1 MSSGTRLAVS
11 ACGSNGIRNGRIM
24 SFTGI
29 TNSALSTLLVN
40 SAALGVVSDNVSN
53 LNTPGYARRVVQEQT
68 QSSGGQIDGVD
79 IATIQR
85 VADQFLNQEVLTA
98 GGTSSQYDTENK
110 IISQL
115 NSLLGQPGGDSSLT
129 TALSNVFTA
138 LGQAQLSPTAS
149 ASQVGVTNAFA
160 SLASSI
166 SNLSG
171 SISGLQNQVDQQ
183 VTTTVSSA
191 NALIQQ
197 IYNLNVQA
205 KAAVAAG
212 NTDTALLDQRDLA
225 VQNLSQ
231 IIGIRSV
238 PQGDGGVQ
246 IYTTDGV
253 NLVGDNYAQLSYAGG
268 ATNGIYGNIT
278 LQNIK
283 PQSGQPIGTAIA
295 LDPHLSGG
303 ALKGL
308 IDMRDNTLASLGG
321 ELGQLA
327 QATSNAFNQVSN
339 ANAAYPPPASLT
351 GRDTGLLSTD
361 ALNFSG
367 KSTFAVTDSSGNL
380 VSRIDVDF
388 GAGTISVD
396 GGAATS
402 FTATIGGFATA
413 LNSALGAGGSASFA
427 NGVLSVSAT
436 GTNGI
441 VVQDDAATP
450 SDRGGLGVSQF
461 FGLNDL
467 FQSAAPSTLAT
478 GLSASDSSGL
488 AAGGT
493 IALELKGPGGDIVKR
508 ASITTTAGQTV
519 GDVVAALNTAMGGAA
534 TFTLNADG
542 SITQSVSGNYS
553 GYQIG
558 VTSDTTTRGNT
569 GISFTQLFGIGAGAS
584 ATQAQDFS
592 LRPAIAANPAL
603 LAFAKPQLTST
614 TVAGDT
620 VVGPGDTS
628 GLLALQN
635 LDTAA
640 QSFSQVGNL
649 GAQFTSLSNYAGLL
663 YQDVATRSTT
673 ITANQTAQDGRL
685 QEAQTRQSSNSGVNL
700 DEELSNMMTY
710 QRAYSAG
717 ARMLTTVDALYQT
730 LLGIQ

>member
-1 MSSGTRLAVS
+1 
-11 ACGSNGIRNGRIM
+11 M

-29 TNSALSTLLVN
+29 TNSALSALQVN
-40 SAALGVVSDNVSN
+40 SAALGVVSDNISN

-68 QSSGGQIDGVD
+68 QSSGGQINGVD

-98 GGTSSQYDTENK
+98 GGTSSQYDTENQ

-129 TALSNVFTA
+129 TALSKVFSA

-149 ASQVGVTNAFA
+149 ASQVGVTTAFA
-160 SLASSI
+160 ALASSI
-166 SNLSG
+166 SGLSSAIG
-171 SISGLQNQVDQQ
+171 GLQNQVDQQ
-183 VTTTVSSA
+183 VSTTVSSA

-197 IYNLNVQA
+197 IYNLNIQA

-212 NTDTALLDQRDLA
+212 NSDTALLDQRDLA

-231 IIGIRSV
+231 IIGVRSV

-246 IYTTDGV
+246 VYTTDGV
-253 NLVGDNYAQLSYAGG
+253 SLVGDNYAQLSYTGG
-268 ATNGIYGNIT
+268 ATNGVYGNIS
-278 LQNIK
+278 LQTIK
-283 PQSGQPIGTAIA
+283 PQSGQPVGSAIA

-303 ALKGL
+303 SLKVL
-308 IDMRDNTLASLGG
+308 IDMRDNSLASLGG

-327 QATSNAFNQVSN
+327 QATSNAFNQVNN
-339 ANAAYPPPASLT
+339 ANVAYPPPTSLT
-351 GRDTGLLSTD
+351 GRDTGLLSAD
-361 ALNFSG
+361 ALNFTG

-388 GAGTISVD
+388 GAGTISID
-396 GGAATS
+396 GGTAAS
-402 FTATIGGFATA
+402 FTQTVGGFATA
-413 LNSALGAGGSASFA
+413 LNSALGANGTASFS

-441 VVQDDAATP
+441 AIQDDATTP

-461 FGLNDL
+461 FGLGDL

-478 GLSASDSSGL
+478 GLSASDASGL

-493 IALELKGPGGDIVKR
+493 ISLQLKGPAGDIVKQ
-508 ASITTTAGQTV
+508 ASITTTAGQTI
-519 GDVVAALNTAMGGAA
+519 GDIVSALNTAMGGAA
-534 TFTLNADG
+534 TFTLNSDG
-542 SITQSVSGNYS
+542 SITQSVSSDYP
-553 GYQIG
+553 GYRIG
-558 VTSDTTTRGNT
+558 VTGDTTTRGST
-569 GISFTQLFGIGAGAS
+569 GISFTQLFGLGVGAS

-592 LRPAIAANPAL
+592 LNPAAVSGAM
-603 LAFAKPQLTST
+603 AFAKPQLTST
-614 TVAGDT
+614 SVAGDT

-635 LDTAA
+635 LDTAT

-649 GAQFTSLSNYAGLL
+649 SAQFTSLSNYAGLL

-673 ITANQTAQDGRL
+673 ITANQSAQDARL
-685 QEAQTRQSSNSGVNL
+685 QEAQSRQSSNSGVNL

-730 LLGIQ
+730 LLSIQ